1 MLGIEQDGAMATVA
15 EWVQGARVRTLPNS
29 VAPVLV
35 GAGAAAAIERFSGW
49 RSALAVVVAVAFQ
62 VGVNYAKDYSEGV
75 GGRDVGGVGRLRLVG
90 SGLVRRGLV
99 RGAAFGCFG
108 VAGVAGL

>member
-35 GAGAAAAIERFSGW
+35 GSGAAAAIERFSGW
-49 RSALAVVVAVAFQ
+49 RCVLALVVAVALQ
-62 VGVNYAKDYSEGV
+62 VGVNYANDYSDGV
-75 GGRDVGGVGRLRLVG
+75 RGTDRERKGPLRLTATG
-90 SGLVRRGLV
+90 TATP
-99 RGAAFGCFG
+99 AA
-108 VAGVAGL
+108 VKRAAVL